1 MKLPEFSIRN
11 SPFTLVLITLF
22 VLVGIFSLMTMPRSE
37 DPKPD
42 FPNYFITVVYPGY
55 RTGRYGR
62 TGGRCCG
69 RGLKRN

>member
-42 FPNYFITVVYPGY
+42 FP
-55 RTGRYGR
+55 
-62 TGGRCCG
+62 
-69 RGLKRN
+69 